1 MVVTKHKTLHTSPD
15 DDNSNHPALLWLNFP
30 QDFHATALYY
40 YASKQLD
47 ILYHIQRA
55 LADSHSFFFQFGH
68 SAAFVR
74 SIFKP
79 GTVKKPIE
87 LCVDSAPPTECGNV
101 GCSFDP
107 KNLIELLTTF
117 CNLEMYSQT
126 RQVVNRQALK
136 YQDLMN
142 ALYTADGNIYIT
154 QSSVLFTNCACS

>member
-1 MVVTKHKTLHTSPD
+1 M
-15 DDNSNHPALLWLNFP
+15 LLLFTIMPPNNQIF
-30 QDFHATALYY
+30 
-40 YASKQLD
+40 
-47 ILYHIQRA
+47 YHIQLA

-136 YQDLMN
+136 YQDLMH
-142 ALYTADGNIYIT
+142 ALYTDGNIYIT
-154 QSSVLFTNCACS
+154 QVVLLYFDKMKKCQHFRKVRKNVWLKMLKIA